1 VNDMTWYLVGA
12 GLWIFATG
20 FNHAL
25 YRSKWTARAFFAFPV
40 WPVALVVFAGMG
52 LVPPLARGLFGG
64 GGCLKK
70 L

>member
-1 VNDMTWYLVGA
+1 MSVLTGYLVGA
-12 GLWIFATG
+12 GAWIAIVG

-52 LVPPLARGLFGG
+52 LVHLWKTAEWDA
-64 GGCLKK
+64 K
-70 L
+70 